1 MPSNPASR
9 KKKSVKL
16 NPKLFL
22 KRIGFIC
29 FVFYIA
35 ATFFSQQRSLNT
47 NAQLAKEYERKIH
60 SAQQE
65 QESLKAELEDAD
77 SEMYLERMAREK
89 LGMVKSNERVFIDVT
104 KSN

>member
-29 FVFYIA
+29 FIIYIA
-35 ATFFSQQRSLNT
+35 ATFFSQQKSLNA
-47 NAQLAKEYERKIH
+47 NAQLAKEYENKIH

-65 QESLKAELEDAD
+65 QEALKSELEDAD

-89 LGMVKSNERVFIDVT
+89 LGMVKSNERVFIDAT